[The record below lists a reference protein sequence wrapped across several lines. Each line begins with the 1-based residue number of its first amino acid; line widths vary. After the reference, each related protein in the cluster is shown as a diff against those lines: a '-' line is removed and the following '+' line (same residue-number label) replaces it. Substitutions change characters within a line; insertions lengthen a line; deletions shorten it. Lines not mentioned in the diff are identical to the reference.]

1 MLERIGQR
9 DDKGMTEENLPS
21 ERWKQRFQNYKK
33 ALLQLNEAVEAYDEK
48 SPNIIKEGVLQRFE
62 FTHELAWKVLKD
74 YLEYEGHQ
82 NITGS
87 RTATRLAFNI
97 GLIQDGQIWMD
108 MIESRNKTVHAY
120 DASILETEFSKV
132 RESYNACF
140 IQLKEKLS
148 TL

>member
-1 MLERIGQR
+1 MLKRIGQR
-9 DDKGMTEENLPS
+9 DDKSMTEEHLPT
-21 ERWKQRFQNYKK
+21 ERWKQRLQNYSVV
-33 ALLQLNEAVEAYDEK
+33 LQHLNEAVEAYDEQ

-97 GLIQDGQIWMD
+97 GLIQDGQTWMD
-108 MIESRNKTVHAY
+108 MIESRNRTVHAY

-132 RESYNACF
+132 RESYNARF

>member
-1 MLERIGQR
+1 
-9 DDKGMTEENLPS
+9 MTEENQPS
-21 ERWKQRFQNYKK
+21 ERWKQRFENYKK

-87 RTATRLAFNI
+87 RTATRLAFNL
-97 GLIQDGQIWMD
+97 GLIQDGQTWMD
-108 MIESRNKTVHAY
+108 MIESRNRTVHAY

-132 RESYNACF
+132 RGSYNACF

>member
-1 MLERIGQR
+1 MPERKGQR

-21 ERWKQRFQNYKK
+21 GRWKQRFQNYKK

-97 GLIQDGQIWMD
+97 GLIQDGQLWMD

>member
-1 MLERIGQR
+1 
-9 DDKGMTEENLPS
+9 MTEENQPS
-21 ERWKQRFQNYKK
+21 ERWKQRFENYKK

-82 NITGS
+82 NIIGS
-87 RTATRLAFNI
+87 RTATRLAFNL
-97 GLIQDGQIWMD
+97 GLIQDGQTWMD
-108 MIESRNKTVHAY
+108 MIESRNRTVHAY

>member
-1 MLERIGQR
+1 MPERIGQR
-9 DDKGMTEENLPS
+9 DDKSMTEEHLPT
-21 ERWKQRFQNYKK
+21 ERWKQRLQNYSVV
-33 ALLQLNEAVEAYDEK
+33 LQHLNEAVEAYDEQ

-97 GLIQDGQIWMD
+97 GLIQDGQTWMD
-108 MIESRNKTVHAY
+108 MIESRNRTVHAY

-132 RESYNACF
+132 RESYNARF